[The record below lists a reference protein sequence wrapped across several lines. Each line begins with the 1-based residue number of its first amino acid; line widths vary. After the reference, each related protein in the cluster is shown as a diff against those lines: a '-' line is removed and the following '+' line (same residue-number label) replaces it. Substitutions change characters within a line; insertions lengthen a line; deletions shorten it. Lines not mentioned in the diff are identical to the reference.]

1 MKQAPIAVIGGGL
14 MGHGIAQVFAAHGH
28 PVTVVEGQADTRAAL
43 HARVRAN
50 LEAMAR
56 HGISFADDIDAI
68 LERIAITSELAA
80 GVAGAAFVFEAV
92 FEDMA
97 LKQGLFAQLDAFCPA
112 DTVLCSNTSVMSI
125 TEIAAQSRDRSRI
138 VGTHWWN
145 PPYLIPL
152 VEVVRTEQ
160 AANWALDATYAL
172 LEHAGKQPVHVQR
185 DVPGFVG
192 NRLQHA
198 LWREA
203 FAIIDA
209 GICDAAT
216 VDTVVRNSF
225 GLRLP
230 VLGPVA
236 NADLVGLDLTLAIHN
251 YILPDLNAAS
261 EPSSTLRSKA
271 AAGELGFK
279 SGAGFLAWPEEAISA
294 MRARLTEYLLTAL
307 AERRSSSLDQQDAD
321 TRR

>member
-1 MKQAPIAVIGGGL
+1 MTASPIAIIGGGL

-28 PVTVVEGQADTRAAL
+28 SVTVVEGQADSRATL

-56 HGISFADDIDAI
+56 HGIVFADDTDAI
-68 LERIAITSELAA
+68 LGRIGVASELEA
-80 GVAGAAFVFEAV
+80 GLADAEFVFEAV
-92 FEDMA
+92 FEDMS
-97 LKQGLFAQLDAFCPA
+97 LKQDLFARLDALCPPK
-112 DTVLCSNTSVMSI
+112 TVLCSNTSVMSI
-125 TEIAAQSRDRSRI
+125 TAIASRATRRERI

-160 AANWALDATYAL
+160 AADWALDATYAL
-172 LEHAGKQPVHVQR
+172 LASVGKEPVHVRR

-198 LWREA
+198 MWREA

-225 GLRLP
+225 GLRTP
-230 VLGPVA
+230 VLGPVT

-251 YILPDLNAAS
+251 YILPHLNAS
-261 EPSSTLRSKA
+261 PEPSPTLRAKA
-271 AAGELGFK
+271 AAGEIGFK
-279 SGAGFLAWPEEAISA
+279 SGGGFLPWTEESIAA
-294 MRARLTEYLLTAL
+294 TRAQLSEYLLKAL
-307 AERRSSSLDQQDAD
+307 ANRRP
-321 TRR
+321 

>member
-1 MKQAPIAVIGGGL
+1 MTSAPIAIIGGGL

-28 PVTVVEGQADTRAAL
+28 PVTVVEGQADSRATL

-50 LEAMAR
+50 LDAMAR
-56 HGISFADDIDAI
+56 HAITFADDVEAI
-68 LERIAITSELAA
+68 LARIAVTPAIDE
-80 GVAGAAFVFEAV
+80 GVQGAAFVFEAV
-92 FEDMA
+92 FEDMG
-97 LKQGLFAQLDAFCPA
+97 LKQDLFARLDALCPPQ
-112 DTVLCSNTSVMSI
+112 TVLCSNTSVMSI
-125 TEIAAQSRDRSRI
+125 TAIASRSTRRERI

-160 AANWALDATYAL
+160 AADWALDAAYEL
-172 LEHAGKQPVHVQR
+172 LASVGKEPVHVQR

-203 FAIIDA
+203 FAIIDE

-230 VLGPVA
+230 VLGPVV
-236 NADLVGLDLTLAIHN
+236 NADLVGLDLTLAIHD
-251 YILPDLNAAS
+251 YILPHLNAS
-261 EPSSTLRSKA
+261 PQPSTALRSKA

-279 SGAGFLAWPEEAISA
+279 SGGGFLPWTEETIAA
-294 MRARLTEYLLTAL
+294 TRAELTEYLLMAL
-307 AERRSSSLDQQDAD
+307 AARQQERR
-321 TRR
+321 

>member
-1 MKQAPIAVIGGGL
+1 MTATPIAVIGGGL

-28 PVTVVEGQADTRAAL
+28 AVTVVEGQADSRATL

-50 LEAMAR
+50 LDAMAR
-56 HGISFADDIDAI
+56 HSIAFADDTNTI
-68 LERIAITSELAA
+68 LKRIAVVPELEA
-80 GVAGAAFVFEAV
+80 GVAGARFVFEAV

-97 LKQGLFAQLDAFCPA
+97 LKQELFGRLDAQCPPE
-112 DTVLCSNTSVMSI
+112 TVLCSNTSVMSI
-125 TEIAAQSRDRSRI
+125 TAIASRAARRERI

-160 AANWALDATYAL
+160 AAAWALDATYEL
-172 LEHAGKQPVHVQR
+172 LASVGKQPVHVRR

-203 FAIIDA
+203 FALIDE

-225 GLRLP
+225 GLRSP
-230 VLGPVA
+230 VLGPVV

-251 YILPDLNAAS
+251 YILPHLNAS
-261 EPSSTLRSKA
+261 PEPSATLRAKA

-279 SGAGFLAWPEEAISA
+279 SGGGFLPWTEETIAA
-294 MRARLTEYLLTAL
+294 ARTQLTEYLLAAL
-307 AERRSSSLDQQDAD
+307 AERQR
-321 TRR
+321 

>member
-1 MKQAPIAVIGGGL
+1 MAAPPIAVVGGGL

-28 PVTVVEGQADTRAAL
+28 PVTVFEESAASRDTL

-50 LEAMAR
+50 LDAMAR
-56 HGISFADDIDAI
+56 HGIAFADDADAI
-68 LERIAITSELAA
+68 VGRIALAPTLESA
-80 GVAGAAFVFEAV
+80 VDGAAFVFEAV

-97 LKQGLFAQLDAFCPA
+97 LKQALFARLDALCPPE
-112 DTVLCSNTSVMSI
+112 TVLCSNTSVMSI
-125 TEIAAQSRDRSRI
+125 TEIGSQSVRRERI

-145 PPYLIPL
+145 PPYLVPL

-160 AANWALDATYAL
+160 AADRAIAATYDL
-172 LEHAGKQPVHVQR
+172 LASVGKRPVHVHR

-216 VDTVVRNSF
+216 VDEVVRNSF
-225 GLRLP
+225 GLRTP
-230 VLGPVA
+230 VLGPVT
-236 NADLVGLDLTLAIHN
+236 NADLIGLDLTLAIHN
-251 YILPDLNAAS
+251 YILPHLNAS
-261 EPSSTLRSKA
+261 PEPSSTLRAKA
-271 AAGELGFK
+271 AAGALGFK
-279 SGAGFLAWPEEAISA
+279 SGGGFLPWDAESIAA
-294 MRARLTEYLLTAL
+294 TRTRLTEYLMKAL
-307 AERRSSSLDQQDAD
+307 AGRQH
-321 TRR
+321 T

>member
-1 MKQAPIAVIGGGL
+1 MPATPIAVIGGGL

-28 PVTVVEGQADTRAAL
+28 PVTIVEGQADSRATI
-43 HARVRAN
+43 HSRVRAN

-56 HGISFADDIDAI
+56 HGIVFADDTASI
-68 LERIAITSELAA
+68 LGRIAVTPDLASA
-80 GVAGAAFVFEAV
+80 VAGASFVFEAV

-97 LKQGLFAQLDAFCPA
+97 LKQELFAQLDALCPPE
-112 DTVLCSNTSVMSI
+112 TVLCSNTSVMSI
-125 TEIAAQSRDRSRI
+125 TAIAARATHRERI

-152 VEVVRTEQ
+152 VEVVRTEH
-160 AANWALDATYAL
+160 AADWALDATYDL
-172 LEHAGKQPVHVQR
+172 LAHVGKEPVHVHR

-225 GLRLP
+225 GMRLP
-230 VLGPVA
+230 VLGPIV
-236 NADLVGLDLTLAIHN
+236 NADLVGLDLTMAIHT
-251 YILPDLNAAS
+251 YLMPHLSAS
-261 EPSSTLRSKA
+261 PEPSATLRAKA

-279 SGAGFLAWPEEAISA
+279 SGGGFLPWDEASIA
-294 MRARLTEYLLTAL
+294 ATRAQLTEYLLAAL
-307 AERRSSSLDQQDAD
+307 AARR
-321 TRR
+321 